1 MRKRGKDEEIE
12 IIDVP
17 ESKPDVKP
25 EIQIFDNG
33 PENILQKENKE
44 APDAKPDK
52 KPDIQI
58 LENGPVEPIVQKGD
72 EEEFQIGKVESVGEK
87 RERDVLPTVS
97 MEINQVVNFIFSLIG
112 IPLYYFY

>member
-1 MRKRGKDEEIE
+1 MRKRGKDEEID
-12 IIDVP
+12 IIEVP
-17 ESKPDVKP
+17 ESKPDIKP
-25 EIQIFDNG
+25 DVQIFNNV
-33 PENILQKENKE
+33 PENILQKEIIE

-58 LENGPVEPIVQKGD
+58 LENGPEDIVQKGD
-72 EEEFQIGKVESVGEK
+72 EEETQIAKVENVNEK